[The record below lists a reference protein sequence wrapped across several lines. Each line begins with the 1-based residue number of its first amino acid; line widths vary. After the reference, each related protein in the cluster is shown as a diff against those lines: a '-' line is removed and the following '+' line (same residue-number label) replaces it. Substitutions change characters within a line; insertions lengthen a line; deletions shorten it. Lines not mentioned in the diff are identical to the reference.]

1 MIAQPGLARSVS
13 TLSQQPFVT
22 LNRQTLGLVDTR
34 QSSAAVG
41 VPCLCS
47 LKGYSLGNSK
57 QHSIFFKIIFY
68 YTTSYIFKS
77 EETQSTWRKSTEYGM
92 E

>member
-47 LKGYSLGNSK
+47 LGNSK